1 MKNQLIE
8 LEKKVSEYFIFL
20 ESKGYY
26 EVDFI
31 LDNLYTDLKSENMYL
46 SDYPSLEVRW
56 LNNDLQKE
64 IKLIIYIE
72 DGSIV
77 PIFKFQNLKTKHQF
91 ADYDYFAEKYKIK
104 GVFRKIEGK
113 DDLEKLMKYFDVIKL
128 EFDKDLGKLLFTE
141 SWENIEKDW
150 SPYK

>member
-1 MKNQLIE
+1 MKNYLIE
-8 LEKKVSEYFIFL
+8 LEKKVSDYFIFL

-26 EVDFI
+26 EVEFI

-46 SDYPSLEVRW
+46 SDYPCLEVRW
-56 LNNDLQKE
+56 LNNNLQKE

-77 PIFKFQNLKTKHQF
+77 PIFKFQNLKMKHQF
-91 ADYDYFAEKYKIK
+91 ADYDYFAEKYKTK
-104 GVFRKIEGK
+104 QVFNKIDSK
-113 DDLEKLMKYFDVIKL
+113 DDLERLMKYFDIIKL

-150 SPYK
+150 TPYK